1 MTFRQA
7 LADRT
12 TFVITAECSPPKGTQ
27 TGELL
32 RKLLPLKGRIHGMN
46 ITDNQTA
53 VMRMSPFAM
62 GLHLKTI
69 GLDPIVQITLRDR
82 NRLAIQSDLLGMSSL
97 GIGQVLCLSGD
108 PASIGDHPDTKPVFD
123 LSSPELIRAVTLL
136 NGGSDLSGA
145 DLSGPTDIL
154 PGAATSPEGDLSVE
168 KKRFEEK
175 FDAGARFFQTQ
186 VVFDADRMDTFMDF
200 ARPFGVPVIAGII
213 LLKSPAM
220 ARYLNE
226 KVPGIRVP
234 EPLISRLESVPR
246 EDRLAEGV
254 KIAAETIRA
263 LAPLVNGVHIMTIG
277 AEEQIPAILDLA
289 LD

>member
-7 LADRT
+7 LADRS
-12 TFVITAECSPPKGTQ
+12 TFIITAECSPPKGTEIS
-27 TGELL
+27 ELL

-62 GLHLKTI
+62 GIHLKTI

-108 PASIGDHPDTKPVFD
+108 PASIGDHPEAKPVFD
-123 LSSPELIRAVTLL
+123 ISSPELIRAVTLL
-136 NGGSDLSGA
+136 NGGTDLSGA
-145 DLSGPTDIL
+145 DLSGTTDIL

-186 VVFDADRMDTFMDF
+186 VVFDTDRMDRFMDF
-200 ARPFGVPVIAGII
+200 ARPFGVPVICGII

-234 EPLISRLESVPR
+234 DALISRLESVPR
-246 EDRLAEGV
+246 EERLSEGV
-254 KIAAETIRA
+254 RIAAETIQA
-263 LAPLVNGVHIMTIG
+263 IAPLVNGVHIMTVG

>member
-7 LADRT
+7 LADRS
-12 TFVITAECSPPKGTQ
+12 TFIITAECSPPKGTEIS
-27 TGELL
+27 ELL

-62 GLHLKTI
+62 GIHLKTI

-108 PASIGDHPDTKPVFD
+108 PASIGDHPEAKPVFD

-136 NGGSDLSGA
+136 NGGTDLSGA

-186 VVFDADRMDTFMDF
+186 VVFDTDRMDRFMDF
-200 ARPFGVPVIAGII
+200 ARPFGVPVICGII

-234 EPLISRLESVPR
+234 DALISRLESVPR
-246 EDRLAEGV
+246 EERLSEGV
-254 KIAAETIRA
+254 RIAAETIQA
-263 LAPLVNGVHIMTIG
+263 IAPLVNGVHIMTVG